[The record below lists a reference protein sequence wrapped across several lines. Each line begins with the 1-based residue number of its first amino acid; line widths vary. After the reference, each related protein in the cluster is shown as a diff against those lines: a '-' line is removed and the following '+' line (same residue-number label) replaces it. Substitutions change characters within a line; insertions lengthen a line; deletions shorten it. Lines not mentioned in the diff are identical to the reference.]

1 MEQKKEQ
8 TTEREVAE
16 ESVADEKKEEAT
28 SEKKDEAASE
38 KKDETSNEKK
48 EKKISEKKEKTISEK
63 KSSPFTAKKLAL
75 IAAFTALAFG
85 ASFLD
90 FPVFPAAPFLKLD
103 FSFAIMLIGAYML
116 GALPGEI
123 TVIAF
128 TLFRLPLSQTGM
140 IGELANFIMAQFF
153 VVVPSLIYERKRKF
167 SVVAITLTAAT
178 LIISAVSLFINRYL
192 LFPFY
197 MKDGAAAFFADVW
210 YLIILFNLIKGA
222 SNAVITVL
230 LYKRLKKILHKFL

>member
-1 MEQKKEQ
+1 MEQKTKEEIA
-8 TTEREVAE
+8 TE
-16 ESVADEKKEEAT
+16 ESVTKEEVAI
-28 SEKKDEAASE
+28 EAE
-38 KKDETSNEKK
+38 
-48 EKKISEKKEKTISEK
+48 KEKTASRK
-63 KSSPFTAKKLAL
+63 KESKSPFTAKKLAL

-103 FSFAIMLIGAYML
+103 FSFAIMLIAAYML
-116 GALPGEI
+116 GALSGEM
-123 TVIAF
+123 TVIIF

-153 VVVPSLIYERKRKF
+153 VVIPSLIYERKRKF
-167 SVVAITLTAAT
+167 SVVAITLSAAT
-178 LIISAVSLFINRYL
+178 VIISAVSLIINRYL

-197 MKDGAAAFFADVW
+197 MQDGAAAFFADVW
-210 YLIILFNLIKGA
+210 YLIVFFNLIKGS

>member
-1 MEQKKEQ
+1 MDKEIK
-8 TTEREVAE
+8 E
-16 ESVADEKKEEAT
+16 ENATGEKKEET
-28 SEKKDEAASE
+28 KSG
-38 KKDETSNEKK
+38 KK
-48 EKKISEKKEKTISEK
+48 EAK
-63 KSSPFTAKKLAL
+63 SPFTAKKLAL

-103 FSFAIMLIGAYML
+103 FSFAIMLIAAYML
-116 GALPGEI
+116 GALSGEM
-123 TVIAF
+123 TVIIF

-153 VVVPSLIYERKRKF
+153 VVIPSLIYERKRKF
-167 SVVAITLTAAT
+167 SVVTITLTAAT
-178 LIISAVSLFINRYL
+178 LIISAVSLLINRYL

-197 MKDGAAAFFADVW
+197 MQGGAAAFFADVW
-210 YLIILFNLIKGA
+210 YLIVLFNLIKGA
-222 SNAVITVL
+222 SNAVITML